1 MRRYL
6 LGGFFFFCF
15 FSPPLHFAPRT
26 PHARTHS
33 RPFRLIAAPA
43 AREGCCA
50 SLRRGSGGSGV
61 GICTAACDGE
71 IKSRGWRGGS
81 SRQAGALTPLSLLR
95 LENSQ
100 ALETQRHRGA
110 GTSTRP
116 AQISSINH
124 MGWSFRLW
132 HCLPCIIHSDRVF
145 GSA

>member
-1 MRRYL
+1 ML
-6 LGGFFFFCF
+6 CAQVFVGGFFLVF
-15 FSPPLHFAPRT
+15 FSPLHFAPRT

-61 GICTAACDGE
+61 GICTVACDGE

-100 ALETQRHRGA
+100 ALETQSFRGA
-110 GTSTRP
+110 DTSTRP
-116 AQISSINH
+116 AQISSMNH
-124 MGWSFRLW
+124 IDSSFRLW
-132 HCLPCIIHSDRVF
+132 YCRPYIIHSDRVF